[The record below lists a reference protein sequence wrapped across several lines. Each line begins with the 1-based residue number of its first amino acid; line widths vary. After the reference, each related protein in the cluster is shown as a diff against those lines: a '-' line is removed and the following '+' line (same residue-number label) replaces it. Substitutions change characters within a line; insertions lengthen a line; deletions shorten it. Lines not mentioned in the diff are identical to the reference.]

1 MIRRYTLFG
10 NPVEHSLSP
19 KIHTLFAEQVQR
31 RITYT
36 TSLATED
43 EFASSLS
50 EFQKSGAQGCNVTL
64 PFKQLAL
71 EHCDK
76 LNEAAEIAGSVNTIK
91 FAADGSRHG
100 FNTDGSGFI
109 NDIKKSHGVD
119 LTAKKVLL
127 IGAGGAARGIVNPL
141 LQANISS
148 LVIANRTLAKAEA
161 LVDRFSQHQN
171 LSACDLES
179 LAANKP
185 DSESFDLVIN
195 STSAKHSD
203 SSLSLSAS
211 VLAADAVAYDMSYSE
226 DSSGLTPFV
235 EWARKQ
241 GCERAYDGI
250 GMLLE
255 QAADAFFIWE
265 DVRPKTRMIMLKL
278 R

>member
-36 TSLATED
+36 TNRATEG
-43 EFASSLS
+43 EFASSLR
-50 EFQKSGAQGCNVTL
+50 EYQESGAQGCNVTL

-71 EHCDK
+71 EQCDK
-76 LNEAAEIAGSVNTIK
+76 VNEAAEIAGSVNTIK
-91 FAADGSRHG
+91 FTADGSLHG

-109 NDIKKSHGVD
+109 TDITKGHGID
-119 LTAKKVLL
+119 LSAKKVLL
-127 IGAGGAARGIVNPL
+127 LGAGGAARGIVHPL
-141 LQANISS
+141 LKADVSS

-161 LVDRFSQHQN
+161 LVDRFSEYDN
-171 LSACDLES
+171 LSARDLES
-179 LAANKP
+179 LTSN
-185 DSESFDLVIN
+185 DSDSFDLVIN

-203 SSLSLSAS
+203 SSLSLSGS
-211 VLAADAVAYDMSYSE
+211 ILSSDAVAYDMSYSE
-226 DSSGLTPFV
+226 DSSGSTPFV
-235 EWARKQ
+235 EWAREQ
-241 GCERAYDGI
+241 GCTRAYDGI

>member
-43 EFASSLS
+43 QFAKSLR
-50 EFQKSGAQGCNVTL
+50 EYQQSGAQGCNVTL

-91 FAADGSRHG
+91 FAADGSLHG

-109 NDIKKSHGVD
+109 SDIKKSHGVD
-119 LTAKKVLL
+119 LVGKKVLL
-127 IGAGGAARGIVNPL
+127 IGAGGAARGIVDPL
-141 LQANISS
+141 LKADIAS
-148 LVIANRTLAKAEA
+148 LMIANRTLANAEA
-161 LVDRFSQHQN
+161 LVDRFSQHDN
-171 LSACDLES
+171 INACDLES
-179 LAANKP
+179 LSSNAA
-185 DSESFDLVIN
+185 DAESFDLVIN

-203 SSLSLSAS
+203 SSLSLSS
-211 VLAADAVAYDMSYSE
+211 SILAADAVAYDMSYSE

-241 GCERAYDGI
+241 GCTRAYDGI

>member
-36 TSLATED
+36 TNRATED
-43 EFASSLS
+43 QFASSLR
-50 EFQKSGAQGCNVTL
+50 EYQESGAQGCNITL

-76 LNEAAEIAGSVNTIK
+76 VNEAAEIAGSVNTIK
-91 FAADGSRHG
+91 FTADGSLHG

-109 NDIKKSHGVD
+109 ADITKAHGID

-127 IGAGGAARGIVNPL
+127 LGAGGAARGIVHPL
-141 LQANISS
+141 LKAGVSN
-148 LVIANRTLAKAEA
+148 LVIANRTLARAEA
-161 LVDRFSQHQN
+161 LVDHFSQYDN
-171 LSACDLES
+171 LSARDLES
-179 LAANKP
+179 LASNAP

-195 STSAKHSD
+195 STSANLND
-203 SSLSLSAS
+203 TSLSLSGS
-211 VLAADAVAYDMSYSE
+211 VLASNAVAYDMSYSE

-235 EWARKQ
+235 DWARKQ
-241 GCERAYDGI
+241 GCSRAYDGI

>member
-10 NPVEHSLSP
+10 NPVDHSLSP

-43 EFASSLS
+43 QFASSLK
-50 EFQKSGAQGCNVTL
+50 EYQQSGAQGCNVTL

-71 EHCDK
+71 EYCDK
-76 LNEAAEIAGSVNTIK
+76 VNEAAEIAGSVNTIK
-91 FAADGSRHG
+91 FAADGSCHG

-109 NDIKKSHGVD
+109 SDIKKSHGVD
-119 LTAKKVLL
+119 LNDKKVLL
-127 IGAGGAARGIVNPL
+127 LGAGGAARGIVDPL
-141 LQANISS
+141 LKANISS

-161 LVDRFSQHQN
+161 LVDHFSHYDN
-171 LSACDLES
+171 VSASDLES
-179 LAANKP
+179 FASSTTA
-185 DSESFDLVIN
+185 SESFDLIIN
-195 STSAKHSD
+195 STSANHSD

-211 VLAADAVAYDMSYSE
+211 VLAPDAVAYDMSYSE

-235 EWARKQ
+235 EWAREQ
-241 GCERAYDGI
+241 GCTKAFDGI